1 MVKCTHTFLS
11 LLPCALLVFF
21 HAPFLQTPVHLVAF
35 SVLLVACNFSGDA
48 LEAELQA
55 SILGVLGQFW
65 TFLQAKQVRGF
76 TVLTVK
82 A

>member
-1 MVKCTHTFLS
+1 
-11 LLPCALLVFF
+11 
-21 HAPFLQTPVHLVAF
+21 
-35 SVLLVACNFSGDA
+35 LLVACNFSGDA